1 LRKKLAV
8 PTSEK
13 GRPAG
18 NRTVTILD
26 PVIPC
31 TRRGGIRF
39 SSRPQRRMTMTL
51 SNVEKVRS
59 PAAHYLARAILAIA
73 MVICPNLARATT
85 FDVSVADGGLF
96 FFPNTLAIQVGDTV
110 KWTWIGSGH
119 STTSGTPGSP
129 DGNWDSGILSS
140 GATFSHTFGS
150 AGTFPYY
157 CMPHGA
163 CCAMVG
169 TVTVNAPTPTP
180 TPSPT
185 PAAGTLANISTRL
198 AVETGDNVLI
208 GGFIITG
215 TDPISVLVRAI
226 GPSLPVTG
234 PLADPTLELHDGTG
248 TLIATNDDWM
258 DAPNEQDIIDTTIP
272 PTAPA
277 ESAILMDLPPD
288 SYTAIVSGVNATTG
302 VGLVEAYD
310 LALGANSRLA
320 NISTRGLVQTGDD
333 VLIGGFII
341 VGGTAQEVLVRA
353 IGPSLPVDGALADPM
368 LELHDLNGAII
379 ASNDDWRSDQE
390 AEIIATT
397 IPPGDDA
404 ESAILVTLSANPY
417 TAIVR
422 GKNNTTGVALVEAYG
437 LAP

>member
-1 LRKKLAV
+1 MRPLEA
-8 PTSEK
+8 EK
-13 GRPAG
+13 IS
-18 NRTVTILD
+18 NR
-26 PVIPC
+26 
-31 TRRGGIRF
+31 
-39 SSRPQRRMTMTL
+39 
-51 SNVEKVRS
+51 
-59 PAAHYLARAILAIA
+59 AARYLTRAILLGAIVFYPA
-73 MVICPNLARATT
+73 LTRATT
-85 FDVSVADGGLF
+85 VEVLVANNGLTF
-96 FFPNTLAIQVGDTV
+96 SPSNVNIQVGDTV
-110 KWTWIGSGH
+110 KWTWVGSGH

-129 DGNWDSGILSS
+129 DGNWNSGILSS
-140 GATFSHTFGS
+140 GQTFSHTFDA

-163 CCAMVG
+163 CCNMIGSVA
-169 TVTVNAPTPTP
+169 VTGASPTPTP
-180 TPSPT
+180 TPSAT
-185 PAAGTLANISTRL
+185 PATGTLANISTRL

-215 TDPISVLVRAI
+215 VDPISVLVRAI

-248 TLIATNDDWM
+248 ATIASNNDWM
-258 DAPNEQDIIDTTIP
+258 DAPNEQEIIDTTIP
-272 PTAPA
+272 PADPS

-288 SYTAIVSGVNATTG
+288 SYTAIVSGMNSGTG

-310 LALGANSRLA
+310 LALSANSRLA

-333 VLIGGFII
+333 ILIGGFII

-368 LELHDLNGAII
+368 LELHDQNGAII

-397 IPPGDDA
+397 IPPTEDA
-404 ESAILVTLSANPY
+404 ESAILMTLSADSY

-422 GKNNTTGVALVEAYG
+422 GKNDTTGVALVEAYG